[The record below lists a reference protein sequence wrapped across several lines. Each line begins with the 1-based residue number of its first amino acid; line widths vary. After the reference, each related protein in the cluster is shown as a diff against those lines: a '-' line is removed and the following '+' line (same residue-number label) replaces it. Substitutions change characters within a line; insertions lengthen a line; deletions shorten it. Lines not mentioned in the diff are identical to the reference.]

1 MTIEQLRA
9 WLRDWVA
16 QATGV
21 SAEEILDSK
30 PLENYGLSSR
40 DAVVLSGELEN
51 LLGTRLDATVAYEY
65 PTIELLADRLLNAP
79 AAPSRKSAPRGSRRD
94 PTLRSLVFPAAS
106 QAPTMPKSS
115 GLCWRN
121 PAQAPA
127 RCQWVGGPNTPPIQ

>member
-40 DAVVLSGELEN
+40 DAVVLSL
-51 LLGTRLDATVAYEY
+51 
-65 PTIELLADRLLNAP
+65 IH
-79 AAPSRKSAPRGSRRD
+79 
-94 PTLRSLVFPAAS
+94 
-106 QAPTMPKSS
+106 
-115 GLCWRN
+115 
-121 PAQAPA
+121 
-127 RCQWVGGPNTPPIQ
+127 I